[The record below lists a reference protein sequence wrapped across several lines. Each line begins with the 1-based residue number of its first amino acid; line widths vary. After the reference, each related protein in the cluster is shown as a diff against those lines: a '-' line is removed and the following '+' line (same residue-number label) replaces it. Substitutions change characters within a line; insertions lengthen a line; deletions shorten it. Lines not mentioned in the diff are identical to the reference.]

1 MGWCKKKNINPFENM
16 KAVLRCHILYIYI
29 PIAFFFLKFLS
40 LYVSIAILPSLSR
53 NINTK

>member
-1 MGWCKKKNINPFENM
+1 M

-29 PIAFFFLKFLS
+29 PIAFFFFLKFLS

>member
-1 MGWCKKKNINPFENM
+1 M